1 MTKTQERKI
10 RAELRE
16 LEKRGRDIMRG
27 HYLPWGVP
35 WCAGPGAPYHQP
47 PLCEGCAGRALCA
60 DKTAL
65 LVPRVVELRQLL
77 APPPVQEGLW

>member
-1 MTKTQERKI
+1 MTKADARKLK
-10 RAELRE
+10 AELRE

-47 PLCEGCAGRALCA
+47 PACEGCAGREMCA
-60 DKTAL
+60 DKAAI
-65 LVPRVVELRQLL
+65 LVPRVIELRRLL
-77 APPPVQEGLW
+77 APTPVQAVLF

>member
-47 PLCEGCAGRALCA
+47 PP
-60 DKTAL
+60 DS
-65 LVPRVVELRQLL
+65 
-77 APPPVQEGLW
+77 